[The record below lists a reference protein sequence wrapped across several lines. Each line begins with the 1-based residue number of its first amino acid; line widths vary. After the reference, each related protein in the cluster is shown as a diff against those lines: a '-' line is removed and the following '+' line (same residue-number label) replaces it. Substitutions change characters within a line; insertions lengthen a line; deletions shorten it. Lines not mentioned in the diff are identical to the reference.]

1 MKELERLLSGRDQ
14 RALLQGH
21 ILRDLDVVVQVSLNI
36 PGLPKAMTGDRELVS
51 LVLERICS
59 ASILTGSRPR
69 ILFFL
74 DNGAGFAG
82 MTGIKDVDPALVKR
96 LGMGLEDREWGP
108 VVDVDVI
115 TRNGAIH
122 RKRLTGEERPC
133 LLCGMPAKDCAR
145 SRRHGFLDLRG
156 AFQKLL
162 IGALEELRG

>member
-1 MKELERLLSGRDQ
+1 VKELERLLSGRDQ

-21 ILRDLDVVVQVSLNI
+21 ILRDFDVVVQVSLNI

-82 MTGIKDVDPALVKR
+82 MTGIK
-96 LGMGLEDREWGP
+96 EWGP

-115 TRNGAIH
+115 TRKGAIH
-122 RKRLTGEERPC
+122 RKSLTGGERPC

-145 SRRHGFLDLRG
+145 SRRHEFPDLRG

-162 IGALEELRG
+162 TGALEELRG